1 MRAIL
6 DALKDPQR
14 RVWLFD
20 SFEGLPKPDPE
31 SFQQDKDDPHWRYA
45 FCLAVRLEQVKDN
58 FEKYELLDERTQ
70 FVKGWFRD
78 TIPHPRSQI
87 SQFCAWMVICTNQ
100 HGLCSTT
107 SIQKCRRAD
116 LLSLTTTERFRHAG
130 RLSTIFVQSNPYCR
144 RSPQLIG
151 QGSSGV
157 SSRCGSNRQEIRTA
171 GELLRCSASIG
182 AFAAQRK
189 RLVSRNTGLI

>member
-70 FVKGWFRD
+70 FVK
-78 TIPHPRSQI
+78 
-87 SQFCAWMVICTNQ
+87 
-100 HGLCSTT
+100 
-107 SIQKCRRAD
+107 
-116 LLSLTTTERFRHAG
+116 
-130 RLSTIFVQSNPYCR
+130 
-144 RSPQLIG
+144 
-151 QGSSGV
+151 
-157 SSRCGSNRQEIRTA
+157 
-171 GELLRCSASIG
+171 
-182 AFAAQRK
+182 
-189 RLVSRNTGLI
+189 RLVSRHDSPPEVTNILVLRLDGDMYESTWLVLNHLYPKVSPGGFIIVDNYRAIPSCRAAVDNFRAQQSILSPISKVDWTGIFWRK